1 MSVPYESMATSEII
15 SFIGNDPSASRR
27 ERVMVE
33 RLNHLLALAEAHAP
47 AESDRGGEDYPRN
60 LWSK

>member
-15 SFIGNDPSASRR
+15 NFVGSDPSATRR

-47 AESDRGGEDYPRN
+47 QKPSGGEDYPRN